1 MIEVILASLGYVLAA
16 LYLGLWWGERGRRKD
31 AQRREGVIQVDRPQ
45 RAIVRRSDEGG
56 VVPADVQSGID
67 IAAARQRYIEDAV
80 REGYDP
86 EDAARDFDQIMTRIY
101 SDQAWTI

>member
-1 MIEVILASLGYVLAA
+1 MIEVILAALGYVVAA
-16 LYLGLWWGERGRRKD
+16 LCLGLWWGERGRRKD
-31 AQRREGVIQVDRPQ
+31 AQRREGVIQVDRPK